1 MRTRGVL
8 DGIAAERPEGRGEE
22 MDRRADRARINYLS
36 KEESKA
42 IAMGG
47 CICAGWNREI
57 HRGVW
62 RRGRGLVPD
71 INKNQPKQQLGN
83 GKNFERDHIISN
95 RRFARG
101 SRPRVI
107 PSFCQYLTFVNI

>member
-36 KEESKA
+36 KEVSKA

-57 HRGVW
+57 HRG
-62 RRGRGLVPD
+62 GR
-71 INKNQPKQQLGN
+71 
-83 GKNFERDHIISN
+83 ERE
-95 RRFARG
+95 RARG
-101 SRPRVI
+101 KVLGKSLKRKSRLAFYNPWCEV
-107 PSFCQYLTFVNI
+107 